1 MKHAA
6 IAVRPGSIL
15 GIGGKAYKV
24 TGNSTMDRILTV
36 KAMDPPHTTRTFH
49 YAPGQEIHLRWKPDT
64 RI

>member
-24 TGNSTMDRILTV
+24 TGNDVMDRVLTM

-49 YAPGQEIHLRWKPDT
+49 YALGQEIHLRWKPDT